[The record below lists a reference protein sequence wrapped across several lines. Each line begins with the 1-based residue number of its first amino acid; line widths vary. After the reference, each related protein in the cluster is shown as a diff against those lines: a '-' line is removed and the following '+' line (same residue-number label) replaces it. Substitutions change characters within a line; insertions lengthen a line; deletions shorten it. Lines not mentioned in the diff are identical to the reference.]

1 MTSRWWVV
9 ARVAFVAAALGF
21 GWWWLRGQWPE
32 VLEALAAVG
41 VGRTLASLVLVV
53 VGLLLTGVVWAGILR
68 AYGHDVPRGLAMG
81 VFFVGQ
87 IGKYIPGSVWSF
99 GAQAKMATR
108 YDVPARTT
116 VATGLVFL
124 WWSVVTAG
132 IASGAGMLA
141 GLPVAGL
148 PRWLGAVAVAAGIA
162 LLLPPVTERLAA
174 RLAGTPRPSLPL
186 GLSASVT
193 ALMLVSWVLYGL
205 ALALLVPSGAGL
217 SSGFVLQVTAAFA
230 LAYAVGV
237 VVILA
242 PAGLGARE
250 VVLVALLTPLVG
262 AVPAAAAALLSRLVH
277 TAGDFLLA
285 LAGWLRTRGRES

>member
-1 MTSRWWVV
+1 MTSSRWWVA
-9 ARVAFVAAALGF
+9 ARVAFLVAAVGF

-32 VLEALAAVG
+32 VLEALDEVG
-41 VGRTLASLVLVV
+41 IGRTLLSLVV
-53 VGLLLTGVVWAGILR
+53 VLAGLLLTGIVWAGVLR
-68 AYGHDVPRGLAMG
+68 AYGHDVPRGLAMA

-99 GAQAKMATR
+99 GAQARMATP

-132 IASGAGMLA
+132 VASGVGLLA
-141 GLPVAGL
+141 GLDVLGL
-148 PRWLGAVAVAAGIA
+148 PGWVGAVAVVICLG
-162 LLLPPVTERLAA
+162 LLVPPVTERLGA
-174 RLAGTPRPSLPL
+174 RLAGTPRPRLGAGESLRF
-186 GLSASVT
+186 T
-193 ALMLVSWVLYGL
+193 ALMLVSWALYGA
-205 ALALLVPSGAGL
+205 ALALVVPGGDGL
-217 SSGFVLQVTAAFA
+217 APRSLLQATGAFA

-250 VVLVALLTPLVG
+250 VVLVGLLAPVVG
-262 AVPAAAAALLSRLVH
+262 AAPAAAAALLSRLVH
-277 TAGDFLLA
+277 TAGDFT
-285 LAGWLRTRGRES
+285 LAGAGALRTRRGL